1 MPSNTTY
8 NPPNTNAFVKSALN
22 FNAQGVSTTVTAG
35 TTANLD
41 YTLTDDCLLTGICL
55 ITNQGNFGDTIK
67 LQVVDTTGAFSGTPG
82 TVLLQAANNWNVVPS
97 TDDQFD
103 LTYPAKIYA
112 GLTLRA
118 VYTSTG
124 ILNVF
129 LAVNYKLHKC
139 LV

>member
-22 FNAQGVSTTVTAG
+22 FDAHGVNTTITAG
-35 TTANLD
+35 ATANLD
-41 YTLTDDCLLTGICL
+41 YTLTDDCLLTGVGL
-55 ITNQGNFGDTIK
+55 ITNQGSYGDTMN
-67 LQVVDTTGAFSGTPG
+67 LQVIDTTGAFTGVPG
-82 TVLLQAANNWNVVPS
+82 ALLLQAATNWNVVPS

-103 LTYPAKIYA
+103 LTYPAKLLT
-112 GLTLRA
+112 GMTLR
-118 VYTSTG
+118 VSYTSTG
-124 ILNVF
+124 SQNVF